1 MTETA
6 ARRDTRIAHLKDC
19 VDQEVT
25 IQGWL
30 YNKRSKG
37 KLQFLQVRDGSGTV
51 QAVVVKGQVSDESW
65 TAADALTQE
74 ASCLVTGTVRTDE
87 RAQGGFE
94 LTATSVEVVQLPLG
108 EYPIALKEH
117 GVDFLMNHRH
127 LWIRSKRQHA
137 ILRIRSTIEAAMHAF
152 FESREF
158 IRFDTPILTPA
169 ACEGTTTLFETDY
182 FDDKAYLA
190 QSGQLYLEAGAMAF
204 GNVYCFGPTFR
215 AEKSKTRRHLM
226 EFWMVEA
233 EMAYVELA
241 ENIQVQEDFVAFVV
255 QRVLEKNQAD
265 LAVLERDVTK
275 LKKTTQGHFPRITY
289 DEAVQR
295 LNQAGSDIK
304 WGEDFGNDDE
314 DILANQF
321 DTPFFVTHYP
331 TEIKAF
337 YMQPDPNRPEVA
349 LCADML
355 APEGY
360 GEIIGGSQRIADYD
374 LFVQRMQAHDLSEEA
389 YGWYLDLRKY
399 GSVPHSGFGLGIER
413 TIRWVCG
420 LEHIRECIPFPRL
433 LTRIYP

>member
-1 MTETA
+1 MPETA
-6 ARRDTRIAHLKDC
+6 VENWTQISHLKEH
-19 VDQEVT
+19 VGEEVT
-25 IQGWL
+25 LKGWL

-37 KLQFLQVRDGSGTV
+37 KITFLQVRDGSGLV
-51 QAVVVKGQVSDESW
+51 QAVAVKSELPDASWQAAES
-65 TAADALTQE
+65 LTQE
-74 ASCLVTGTVRTDE
+74 SSCIVTGVVRADE
-87 RAQGGFE
+87 RAPSGVE
-94 LTATSVEVVQLPLG
+94 LTVTSVEVVDIPSE
-108 EYPIALKEH
+108 EYPISLKEH
-117 GVDFLMNHRH
+117 GTDFLMSHRH
-127 LWIRSKRQHA
+127 LWIRSRRPHA
-137 ILRIRSTIEAAMHAF
+137 ILKIRSTIEHAMHEF
-152 FESREF
+152 FEKREF

-182 FDDKAYLA
+182 FGDPAFLA

-233 EMAYVELA
+233 EMAYADLWQ
-241 ENIQVQEDFVAFVV
+241 NIQVQEDFVRHVV
-255 QRVLEKNQAD
+255 GRVLEKNRAD
-265 LAVLERDVTK
+265 LALLERDVAP
-275 LKKTTQGHFPRITY
+275 LEKTVAQGFPRITY
-289 DEAVQR
+289 DEAVER
-295 LNQAGSDIK
+295 LSSAGSDIK

-321 DTPFFVTHYP
+321 ETPFFVTHYP
-331 TEIKAF
+331 TAIKAF

-360 GEIIGGSQRIADYD
+360 GEIIGGSQRICDYD
-374 LFVQRMQAHDLSEEA
+374 LFLERMQQHDLDPAA

-413 TIRWVCG
+413 AIRWICR
-420 LEHIRECIPFPRL
+420 LDHIRETIPFPRL